1 MDRDAKALELAW
13 KIVGEVYGYRDNSY
27 SEFITSL
34 GNSAKTDGVANVN
47 YTTAK
52 EYFGNENQAHLGD
65 KDLKAIAE
73 KWASLVNDI
82 ARTLAD
88 GLGEKG

>member
-34 GNSAKTDGVANVN
+34 GNSAKMSSNAKEGYAK
-47 YTTAK
+47 AK
-52 EYFGNENQAHLGD
+52 EYFGVENQAHLGD
-65 KDLKAIAE
+65 KELKTIAQ
-73 KWASLVNDI
+73 KWASLVNEV
-82 ARTLAD
+82 AKTLAD
-88 GLGEKG
+88 GLG